1 MTFRDRLQLA
11 CDRAGVPSKGRGRG
25 AYLSHHTG
33 VSQEGVRKWLELD
46 SVPRRD
52 TITKLAKLLGCDQV
66 WLQLGIEPA
75 ESEAKRKEVIRKT
88 NDAED
93 LLATLMS
100 MAGWSVARGNEREAD
115 IIAIKEGRI
124 RHIDVKALIEGK
136 GKLSIRLPARKIVID
151 EVVIVEHLDGGKAF
165 KLWSLDPRVE
175 SVSYVGSHL
184 QYTFEKVDGA
194 LCCGGKTLKTFE
206 F

>member
-1 MTFRDRLQLA
+1 
-11 CDRAGVPSKGRGRG
+11 
-25 AYLSHHTG
+25 
-33 VSQEGVRKWLELD
+33 
-46 SVPRRD
+46 VPRRD